1 MSDNCIVMGDFNI
14 DINLPS
20 HKHGKLEDF
29 FNLFNLSN
37 LIKPDTCFTKTHISK
52 IELVLTNNSN
62 SFQKSGT
69 TKTGLSG
76 FHKLIST
83 FFKSHFLRLMP
94 KAIYCRNYKNFNESK
109 LTEDLINSDFSLQ
122 SDDPDRNYSFLTE

>member
-1 MSDNCIVMGDFNI
+1 MSDFNI

-20 HKHGKLEDF
+20 HKHGKLEEF

-37 LIKPDTCFTKTHISK
+37 SIKPDTCITKTHICK

-69 TKTGLSG
+69 TKTGLSD

-83 FFKSHFLRLMP
+83 FFKSHFLRIMP
-94 KAIYCRNYKNFNESK
+94 KAIYYRNYKNFNESK
-109 LTEDLINSDFSLQ
+109 LTKDLINSDFSLQ

>member
-1 MSDNCIVMGDFNI
+1 MSDFNI

-20 HKHGKLEDF
+20 HKHGKLEEF

-37 LIKPDTCFTKTHISK
+37 SIKPDTCFTKTHICK
-52 IELVLTNNSN
+52 TELVLTNNSN
-62 SFQKSGT
+62 SFQKSGI
-69 TKTGLSG
+69 TKTGLSD

-83 FFKSHFLRLMP
+83 FFKSHFLRIMP
-94 KAIYCRNYKNFNESK
+94 KAIYYRNYKNFNESK
-109 LTEDLINSDFSLQ
+109 LTKDLINSDFSLQ

>member
-1 MSDNCIVMGDFNI
+1 MSDFNI

-20 HKHGKLEDF
+20 HKHGKLEEF

-37 LIKPDTCFTKTHISK
+37 SIKPDTCFTKTHICK

-69 TKTGLSG
+69 TKTGLSD

-83 FFKSHFLRLMP
+83 FFKSHFLRIMP
-94 KAIYCRNYKNFNESK
+94 KAIYYRNYKNFNESK
-109 LTEDLINSDFSLQ
+109 LTKDLINSDFSLQ
-122 SDDPDRNYSFLTE
+122 SDDPDRNYSLLTE